1 MTTDPSQ
8 LRISDADRHK
18 VAELLQGA
26 AGEGRL
32 ETDELEERLEA
43 TYAAKIYADLVPI
56 VADIPGE
63 APTSPGM
70 PVAPYGVSGMPTRPA
85 GPAGP
90 APVSFE
96 KTATGASVPAVHYP
110 SSVAIMG
117 GVERKGIWE
126 IGATHTVFTLMG
138 GAEIDLREARFAQRE
153 VTIHANALMGGV
165 EIAVNAWTHVIVDGV
180 GIMGG
185 FAQERDKVE
194 AQLDQNSPIVRVK
207 GVALMG
213 GVSVVRKPMPGE
225 RKRKRKP
232 LGGR

>member
-63 APTSPGM
+63 APTSPGTPM
-70 PVAPYGVSGMPTRPA
+70 VPYGVSGAPTRPA
-85 GPAGP
+85 DP

-96 KTATGASVPAVHYP
+96 KAARSGVPAVYYP
-110 SSVAIMG
+110 SSVAILG
-117 GVERKGIWE
+117 GVERKGVWE
-126 IGATHTVFTLMG
+126 IGATHSAFSLMG
-138 GAEIDLREARFAQRE
+138 GVELDLREARFAQRE

-165 EIAVNAWTHVIVDGV
+165 EITVNAWTHVIVDGV

-185 FAQERDKVE
+185 FAQDRDRVE

-213 GVSVVRKPMPGE
+213 GVNVVRKPMPGE
-225 RKRKRKP
+225 RKRKRKT

>member
-1 MTTDPSQ
+1 MTDPSQ

-43 TYAAKIYADLVPI
+43 TYAAKVYADLVPI

-63 APTSPGM
+63 APVSPGM
-70 PVAPYGVSGMPTRPA
+70 PVVPYGVAGTPVAPT
-85 GPAGP
+85 GPT
-90 APVSFE
+90 PVSFH
-96 KTATGASVPAVHYP
+96 KNSVGSPVPAIYYP
-110 SSVAIMG
+110 SSIAVLG
-117 GVERKGIWE
+117 GVERKGVWE
-126 IGATHTVFTLMG
+126 IGATHSVFTMMG

-153 VTIHANALMGGV
+153 VTITANALMGGV
-165 EIAVNAWTHVIVDGV
+165 EITVNAWTHVIVDGV

-185 FAQERDKVE
+185 FTQERDKVE
-194 AQLDQNSPIVRVK
+194 PQLDQNSPIVRVK

-213 GVSVVRKPMPGE
+213 GVNVVRKPMPGE
-225 RKRKRKP
+225 RRKKRKH
-232 LGGR
+232 LGM

>member
-63 APTSPGM
+63 APTSPGL
-70 PVAPYGVSGMPTRPA
+70 PVVPYGVSGAPTRPV

-90 APVSFE
+90 APVSFT
-96 KTATGASVPAVHYP
+96 KAATGSPVPAVHYP

-138 GAEIDLREARFAQRE
+138 GVEIDLREARFAQRE
-153 VTIHANALMGGV
+153 VTINANALMGGV
-165 EIAVNAWTHVIVDGV
+165 GITVNAWTHVIVDGV

-194 AQLDQNSPIVRVK
+194 AQIDQNSPIVRVK

-213 GVSVVRKPMPGE
+213 GVTVVRKPMPGE
-225 RKRKRKP
+225 RKRKRKT

>member
-43 TYAAKIYADLVPI
+43 TYAAKVYADLVPI

-63 APTSPGM
+63 APTSPGT
-70 PVAPYGVSGMPTRPA
+70 PVVPYGVSGAPTR
-85 GPAGP
+85 P

-96 KTATGASVPAVHYP
+96 KAAAGSAVPVVHYP

-117 GVERKGIWE
+117 GVERKGVWE
-126 IGATHTVFTLMG
+126 IGATHSVFTLMG

-153 VTIHANALMGGV
+153 VTIHANTCMGGV
-165 EIAVNAWTHVIVDGV
+165 EITVNAWTHVIVDGV

-185 FAQERDKVE
+185 FAQDRDRVE

>member
-63 APTSPGM
+63 APTSPGA
-70 PVAPYGVSGMPTRPA
+70 PVVPYGVSGAPTRPA

-96 KTATGASVPAVHYP
+96 KASSGSAVPVVYYP
-110 SSVAIMG
+110 SSVAVMG
-117 GVERKGIWE
+117 GVERKGVWE
-126 IGATHTVFTLMG
+126 IGATHSAFSLMG
-138 GAEIDLREARFAQRE
+138 GVELDLREARFAQRE

-165 EIAVNAWTHVIVDGV
+165 EITVNAWTHVIVDGV

-185 FAQERDKVE
+185 FAQDRDRVE

-225 RKRKRKP
+225 RKRKRKT